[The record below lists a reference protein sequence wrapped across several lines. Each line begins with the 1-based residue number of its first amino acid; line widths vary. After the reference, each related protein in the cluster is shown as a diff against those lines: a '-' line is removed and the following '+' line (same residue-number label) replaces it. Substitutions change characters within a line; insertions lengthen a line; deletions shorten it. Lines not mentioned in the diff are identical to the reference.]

1 MTMEPSLT
9 DWLMVDRHGD
19 VDPLPDGPRW
29 LSRAACV
36 GHDPALWFP
45 EGKGASTDEAIAICE
60 QCPVRVECAEWA
72 IAERFDVGIWAGLTP
87 DALAAAR
94 RDDRAA

>member
-1 MTMEPSLT
+1 MT
-9 DWLMVDRHGD
+9 D
-19 VDPLPDGPRW
+19 VTRW
-29 LSRAACV
+29 LDRAACA

-45 EGKGASTDEAIAICE
+45 AGGASADEAVAICE
-60 QCPVRVECAEWA
+60 GCPVRMECFEFAV
-72 IAERFDVGIWAGLTP
+72 AERFDVGIWAGLTP

>member
-1 MTMEPSLT
+1 MDDPHGLT
-9 DWLMVDRHGD
+9 
-19 VDPLPDGPRW
+19 RW
-29 LSRAACV
+29 LDRAACAD
-36 GHDPALWFP
+36 HDPQLWFP

-60 QCPVRVECAEWA
+60 RCPVRVQCAEFA